1 MFGNQFSLMNY
12 DTLSTNPWNCMN
24 LHMNQV
30 ACDMQVWPS
39 LFQTQTY
46 SFNNYIPYGGS
57 YSNSYLTDPM
67 YTIRQASWGT
77 PAWNNNLWNNP
88 MNGGWNWTPW
98 GNNGIISGSS
108 SSNSSDPEEIK
119 HSEKYNKLKKLVEQ
133 LEKYEYLSNEEK
145 RTLSAA
151 LKDTK
156 GTNQEKFE
164 KLLKAYNTIGK
175 DKVEDFLVNAN
186 GLAVKDTSTTEGKDT
201 SKNNFY
207 YQLTQAGFEYKNKT
221 MDDEVE
227 NFYNSIKNELK
238 ENGGKAVK
246 ACAVVDAL
254 DNSNILDFISSYNS
268 NHKADALF
276 KHIGNNWKKVKG
288 EMATSVSSQIID
300 PLADKLLV
308 VSAMVVLCTQ
318 LQGTEFS
325 WFIPGWVI
333 IAILCRE
340 FIVSGIR
347 LVAVERGNVI
357 AAGFLGK
364 LKTATTMVAI
374 IFLFLYQIEFNGIAV
389 FGYIGA
395 VMMYLA
401 LIFTIL
407 SGIEYF
413 WKNRK
418 VILESI

>member
-1 MFGNQFSLMNY
+1 MTLPNKLTMFRIVLIPLMVVVAYVPFFSSVNVGC
-12 DTLSTNPWNCMN
+12 LSLAN
-24 LHMNQV
+24 LINV
-30 ACDMQVWPS
+30 IIFTVVS
-39 LFQTQTY
+39 
-46 SFNNYIPYGGS
+46 
-57 YSNSYLTDPM
+57 LTDF
-67 YTIRQASWGT
+67 
-77 PAWNNNLWNNP
+77 LD
-88 MNGGWNWTPW
+88 GW
-98 GNNGIISGSS
+98 IAR
-108 SSNSSDPEEIK
+108 
-119 HSEKYNKLKKLVEQ
+119 KYNLV
-133 LEKYEYLSNEEK
+133 
-145 RTLSAA
+145 T
-151 LKDTK
+151 TF
-156 GTNQEKFE
+156 GKF
-164 KLLKAYNTIGK
+164 A
-175 DKVEDFLVNAN
+175 
-186 GLAVKDTSTTEGKDT
+186 
-201 SKNNFY
+201 
-207 YQLTQAGFEYKNKT
+207 
-221 MDDEVE
+221 
-227 NFYNSIKNELK
+227 
-238 ENGGKAVK
+238 
-246 ACAVVDAL
+246 
-254 DNSNILDFISSYNS
+254 
-268 NHKADALF
+268 
-276 KHIGNNWKKVKG
+276 
-288 EMATSVSSQIID
+288 D